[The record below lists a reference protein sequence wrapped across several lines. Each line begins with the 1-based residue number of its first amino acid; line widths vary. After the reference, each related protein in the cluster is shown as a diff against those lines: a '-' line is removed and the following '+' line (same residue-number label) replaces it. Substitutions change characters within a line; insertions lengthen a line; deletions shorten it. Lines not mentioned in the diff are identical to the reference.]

1 MAIRH
6 HQGRR
11 SLAYPPA
18 IQSTLHAI
26 IQMVAQPHHQVL
38 QEFIEKSNKCRNYG
52 ELSSVF
58 GDYLARL
65 GIDMFAFSYV
75 HHQNDIAGHAVLS
88 NYPGDWLNHYV
99 SHNYITF
106 DPIYRI
112 GWEKSGIFDWASIS
126 KTHSLS
132 KDEVRVMNEAR
143 DAGLKA
149 GAAAAIHLG
158 YGDLIGFGFASA
170 DRHSFGR
177 DHLSQLYAMAGQF
190 QLVYTSL
197 LPNPQLPQIRLSAR
211 QKEVL
216 RWTATGK
223 TRADIADIMGI
234 TEDTV
239 DDHLRQIFRKLR
251 CNDKVVAV
259 LRAVQL
265 GAISI

>member
-1 MAIRH
+1 MSAD
-6 HQGRR
+6 
-11 SLAYPPA
+11 SKMLV
-18 IQSTLHAI
+18 HARY
-26 IQMVAQPHHQVL
+26 QAL
-38 QEFIEKSNKCRNYG
+38 QDFIEKSNRCRNHG
-52 ELSSVF
+52 ELNSVF
-58 GDYLARL
+58 GDCLARL

-75 HHQNDIAGHAVLS
+75 HHQNDISGHAVIS
-88 NYPGDWLNHYV
+88 NYPRDWLDHYI
-99 SHNYITF
+99 SQNYITF
-106 DPIYRI
+106 DPVYRI
-112 GWEKSGIFDWASIS
+112 GWEKSGVFDWASLS

-132 KDEVRVMNEAR
+132 KDESRLMNEAK
-143 DAGLKA
+143 DAGLKT
-149 GAAAAIHLG
+149 GAAASIHLG
-158 YGDLIGFGFASA
+158 YGNLVGVAFACRN
-170 DRHSFGR
+170 RHSFGR

-197 LPNPQLPQIRLSAR
+197 SPDPERPPIRLSAR

>member
-1 MAIRH
+1 M
-6 HQGRR
+6 
-11 SLAYPPA
+11 PA
-18 IQSTLHAI
+18 QS
-26 IQMVAQPHHQVL
+26 HHQVL
-38 QEFIEKSNKCRNYG
+38 HDFIEKSNKCRNYR
-52 ELSSVF
+52 ELDVVF
-58 GDYLARL
+58 SGYLARL

-75 HHQNDIAGHAVLS
+75 HHQNDIGGHAVLS
-88 NYPGDWLNHYV
+88 NYPGDWLDHYV

-112 GWEKSGIFDWASIS
+112 AWEKSGIFDWASIS

-132 KDEVRVMNEAR
+132 KDEARVMNEAR

-149 GAAAAIHLG
+149 GAAASIHLG
-158 YGDLIGFGFASA
+158 YGNLIGFGFASR

-197 LPNPQLPQIRLSAR
+197 LPNSEGPKVRLSTR
-211 QKEVL
+211 QKEAL
-216 RWTATGK
+216 RWISTGK

-239 DDHLRQIFRKLR
+239 DDHLRQIFRKLG

>member
-1 MAIRH
+1 MIA
-6 HQGRR
+6 
-11 SLAYPPA
+11 
-18 IQSTLHAI
+18 QSRYQT
-26 IQMVAQPHHQVL
+26 L
-38 QEFIEKSNKCRNYG
+38 QEFIEKSNRCRNHG
-52 ELSSVF
+52 ELNAVF

-65 GIDMFAFSYV
+65 GIDMYVFSYV
-75 HHQNDIAGHAVLS
+75 HHQNDIAGHGVS
-88 NYPGDWLNHYV
+88 SSYPCDWLDHYV

-132 KDEVRVMNEAR
+132 RDETRLMNEAS
-143 DAGLKA
+143 DAGLVS

-158 YGDLIGFGFASA
+158 YGSMIGFGFASSS
-170 DRHSFGR
+170 RHSFGR

-190 QLVYTSL
+190 QLVHTSL
-197 LPNPQLPQIRLSAR
+197 APNPERAEVKLSAR

-216 RWTATGK
+216 QWIATGK
-223 TRADIADIMGI
+223 TRADIATIMGI
-234 TEDTV
+234 SEDTV
-239 DDHLRQIFRKLR
+239 DDHLRQVFRKLG

-259 LRAVQL
+259 LRAIQI